1 MDSSICLL
9 VTTWFGFGRVDGPRP
24 RPAGAA
30 QLPLR
35 EESTQHNILEATGS
49 AINFIAC
56 VRAVLTKI
64 SALIMYCWRR
74 MPISSKRLLPFPADD
89 PDFIGIRMQPP
100 ACQLPAHGTK
110 HQRENWPS

>member
-1 MDSSICLL
+1 MDSSIWLL
-9 VTTWFGFGRVDGPRP
+9 VTTWFGSGRVDGPRP

-30 QLPLR
+30 QLPPC

-64 SALIMYCWRR
+64 SRIDYV
-74 MPISSKRLLPFPADD
+74 LLAPDADFLKKTFAV
-89 PDFIGIRMQPP
+89 PCG
-100 ACQLPAHGTK
+100 
-110 HQRENWPS
+110 